1 MGLNYE
7 RLMAYRPADIAVSYG
22 ERECILYALGIG
34 LGMDPLDPGALK
46 FVYERAGLQA
56 FPTMAVVLGWPG
68 RLTDPAFGVDER
80 LVVAGDLKV
89 VLHRP
94 LPAQARLVSRPRI
107 KEVIDKGA
115 GNAAIILNTR
125 DLLAEDGT
133 PVATVDSSTFARKH
147 GGFGGKVTE
156 TPAPPPVPQ
165 TAPDEICDLP
175 TPPNLALLYRLNGD
189 ENPLH
194 ADPERAKVAGF
205 DRPILH
211 GAASFGVAGACDPAH
226 RRGLPAGAARQHRGA
241 VLASRCFPARPSAP
255 RCGWRATRVSFQC
268 RVAGRDDIV
277 LSNGLATL
285 EVRVQLGQHH
295 AVRRRQS
302 RRPRLPRRRCAT
314 GSRRTCRRSCATAPT
329 RIDPP
334 ELKPWHRKLYERG
347 WIAPHWPKEHGG
359 MGATLTQQIILFEEI
374 SRVGAP
380 TPYPHGLNF
389 IGPLIIDAGT
399 PEQKAKHLPP
409 ILTGEATWCQGYSE
423 SGAGSDLASLTTR
436 AELDGDHFIVNGHKM
451 WTTNG
456 HFADWMFA
464 LVRTDPKAQPR
475 HAGISML
482 LIDLKSPGIT
492 VRPIQT
498 IKGDAEFAEE
508 FFVDVRV
515 PRENMLGGLNDGWKV
530 ANRLLGLRALHHRT
544 SAQRRGAAQQGAAG
558 GGAHRRDA
566 RAGVPAEAGRARDR
580 PAGVLRLL
588 PPRGR
593 AARRKAGAV
602 LDGAGD
608 QDRRR
613 RARPARVGAS
623 GRGGGRIRPARR

>member
-34 LGMDPLDPGALK
+34 LGMDPMDTGALK

-147 GGFGGKVTE
+147 GGFGGKMTE

-165 TAPDEICDLP
+165 TPPVKICDLP

-211 GAASFGVAGACDPAH
+211 GAASFGVAAH
-226 RRGLPAGAARQHRGA
+226 A
-241 VLASRCFPARPSAP
+241 VLRTVADYRPERLASIEARFSKPVFPGETIRTEMWVE
-255 RCGWRATRVSFQC
+255 GDRVSFQC
-268 RVAGRDDIV
+268 RVAARDAIV

-285 EVRVQLGQHH
+285 
-295 AVRRRQS
+295 
-302 RRPRLPRRRCAT
+302 
-314 GSRRTCRRSCATAPT
+314 RSA
-329 RIDPP
+329 
-334 ELKPWHRKLYERG
+334 
-347 WIAPHWPKEHGG
+347 
-359 MGATLTQQIILFEEI
+359 
-374 SRVGAP
+374 
-380 TPYPHGLNF
+380 
-389 IGPLIIDAGT
+389 
-399 PEQKAKHLPP
+399 
-409 ILTGEATWCQGYSE
+409 
-423 SGAGSDLASLTTR
+423 
-436 AELDGDHFIVNGHKM
+436 
-451 WTTNG
+451 
-456 HFADWMFA
+456 
-464 LVRTDPKAQPR
+464 
-475 HAGISML
+475 
-482 LIDLKSPGIT
+482 
-492 VRPIQT
+492 
-498 IKGDAEFAEE
+498 
-508 FFVDVRV
+508 
-515 PRENMLGGLNDGWKV
+515 
-530 ANRLLGLRALHHRT
+530 
-544 SAQRRGAAQQGAAG
+544 
-558 GGAHRRDA
+558 
-566 RAGVPAEAGRARDR
+566 
-580 PAGVLRLL
+580 
-588 PPRGR
+588 
-593 AARRKAGAV
+593 
-602 LDGAGD
+602 
-608 QDRRR
+608 
-613 RARPARVGAS
+613 
-623 GRGGGRIRPARR
+623 